1 MVNTTH
7 PQTIINQLQTK
18 SKATIFQ
25 RSQSEVVQDS
35 IADTAM
41 HAASTQA
48 ASEGK
53 LSRPQTANKKEQ
65 QELLVI
71 DGKMKTLPTTIH
83 IDPILKHQL
92 LELAAGQKE
101 RKLASVSAVAVALIR
116 RGIAGDPDKPYGP
129 SLEPVIEGSIAKGFT
144 RHDNRFAA
152 LQARDTYDGAQTRHL
167 VTNCLNLVIAILN
180 KLEPLTDQGLF
191 NRIIEQS
198 EKKGLE
204 ALTKRDPTFLEM
216 VRTTHLTSG
225 TAQEGT
231 G

>member
-1 MVNTTH
+1 M
-7 PQTIINQLQTK
+7 
-18 SKATIFQ
+18 
-25 RSQSEVVQDS
+25 QDS

-53 LSRPQTANKKEQ
+53 LSRPQTTNKKAQ
-65 QELLVI
+65 QEQFVL
-71 DGKMKTLPTTIH
+71 DGKKRTLPTTIH
-83 IDPILKHQL
+83 MDPILKHQL

-116 RGIAGDPDKPYGP
+116 RGISGNPDKPYGP
-129 SLEPVIEGSIAKGFT
+129 SLEPVIQGSIAKGFT
-144 RHDNRFAA
+144 RHDNRLAA

-167 VTNCLNLVIAILN
+167 VTNCLNFVIAILN

-191 NRIIEQS
+191 KRIIDQS
-198 EKKGLE
+198 EDKARE
-204 ALTKRDPTFLEM
+204 ALTNRDPIFLEM
-216 VRTTHLTSG
+216 VRGAHLAPGS
-225 TAQEGT
+225 AKEGT

>member
-1 MVNTTH
+1 MEKIGKNNPRVINHLQFSYLIITAFLRKNGGNSYIIPATAMVNTTY
-7 PQTIINQLQTK
+7 PQTITNQPQTK

-41 HAASTQA
+41 HAASPQA

-116 RGIAGDPDKPYGP
+116 RGLAGDPDKPYGP
-129 SLEPVIEGSIAKGFT
+129 SLEPVIQGSIAKGFT
-144 RHDNRFAA
+144 
-152 LQARDTYDGAQTRHL
+152 
-167 VTNCLNLVIAILN
+167 
-180 KLEPLTDQGLF
+180 
-191 NRIIEQS
+191 
-198 EKKGLE
+198 
-204 ALTKRDPTFLEM
+204 
-216 VRTTHLTSG
+216 
-225 TAQEGT
+225 
-231 G
+231 